1 MHDTKGDALRAI
13 PSVESALKHLSSS
26 GLGGGHARSMLTRSV
41 QRVIANARVS
51 IQSGE
56 HTYGSS
62 FEEMRL
68 AILADVEREVKTLDL
83 RALMPV
89 LNATGVILHTNL
101 GRSPLAEAALEAITE
116 TAGAYS
122 NLEFDLV
129 QGTRGKRD
137 LLVLDAL
144 CVLTGA
150 EDALV
155 VNNNAAAVLLAINTL
170 ALGRE
175 VIVSRGE
182 LIEIGGSFR
191 LPEVFERGG
200 ATMVEVG
207 TTNRTSLADF
217 EDALNRRTGALLSAH
232 WSNYSIEGFVERVDI
247 RDLTRLGDRW
257 GIPVIHDLGS
267 GALVDSDVLR
277 MPGEMTVGESVSS
290 GADVVTFSGDKM
302 LGGPQ
307 AGIAVGK
314 ADTIARMRK
323 NPLMR
328 ALRPGKQ
335 TLAALQATLGLY
347 LEGTQST
354 EIPVLRMM
362 AVSVEEL
369 RARSGDAA
377 LRLKASVGDKAVVKV
392 CELTARVGGGAV
404 PGSEIP
410 SIGLELTGLRSSAG
424 ALSQRL
430 RSGCPPVVGRTTGE
444 SVLLDLRTVPKE
456 QDSVLIDAVLE
467 AVIDNA

>member
-1 MHDTKGDALRAI
+1 MQEIQDDALKAI

-26 GLGGGHARSMLTRSV
+26 ALGKNHPRSMLTRSV
-41 QRVIANARVS
+41 QRVLAGARAS
-51 IQSGE
+51 IRSGR
-56 HTYGSS
+56 HAYGSTL
-62 FEEMRL
+62 EEIRES
-68 AILADVEREVKTLDL
+68 IIEEVEREVRTLAL
-83 RALMPV
+83 RALVPV

-101 GRSPLAEAALEAITE
+101 GRSPLPAAAIEAIGE

-129 QGTRGKRD
+129 RGTRGKRD

-191 LPEVFERGG
+191 LPEVLERGG

-217 EDALNRRTGALLSAH
+217 EGALNHRTGALLSAH
-232 WSNYSIEGFVERVDI
+232 WSNYSIEGFVSRVDV
-247 RDLTRLGDRW
+247 RDLVRLGDRY

-267 GALVDSDVLR
+267 GVLVDVDVLN
-277 MPGEMTVGESVSS
+277 MPGEMTVGESVSA
-290 GADVVTFSGDKM
+290 GAHVVTFSGDKM

-307 AGIAVGK
+307 AGIAVGTVE
-314 ADTIARMRK
+314 TIARMRR

-335 TLAALQATLGLY
+335 ILAALQATLGLY
-347 LEGTQST
+347 LDGGRST
-354 EIPVLRMM
+354 EIPVLRMIG
-362 AVSVEEL
+362 VSLEEL
-369 RARSGDAA
+369 QARSEKVAA
-377 LRLKASVGDKAVVKV
+377 GLQERVGKAADIKV
-392 CELTARVGGGAV
+392 RELVARVGGGAA

-410 SIGLELTGLRSSAG
+410 SVGLELTNFSCSAG
-424 ALSQRL
+424 AFSAKL
-430 RSGCPPVVGRTTGE
+430 RAGRPPVIGRIVGET
-444 SVLLDLRTVPKE
+444 VLLDLRTVPAE
-456 QDSVLIDAVLE
+456 QDSVLIDAVAEVLMND
-467 AVIDNA
+467 A

>member
-1 MHDTKGDALRAI
+1 
-13 PSVESALKHLSSS
+13 
-26 GLGGGHARSMLTRSV
+26 MLTRSV
-41 QRVIANARVS
+41 QRVLAGARGS
-51 IQSGE
+51 IQSGK
-56 HTYGSS
+56 HAYGST
-62 FEEMRL
+62 FEGIRQSIMEE
-68 AILADVEREVKTLDL
+68 VEREVRALAL
-83 RALMPV
+83 RALVPV

-101 GRSPLAEAALEAITE
+101 GRSPLAAAALEAIVE

-129 QGTRGKRD
+129 QGKRGTRD

-155 VNNNAAAVLLAINTL
+155 VNNNAAAILLAVNTL

-191 LPEVFERGG
+191 LPEVLERGG

-207 TTNRTSLADF
+207 TTNRTSVADF
-217 EDALNRRTGALLSAH
+217 EEALNRRTGALLSAH
-232 WSNYSIEGFVERVDI
+232 WSNYSIEGFVARVDI
-247 RDLTRLGDRW
+247 RDLARLGDRY

-267 GALVDSDVLR
+267 GALADVDVLR
-277 MPGEMTVGESVSS
+277 MPGEMTVGESVSA
-290 GADVVTFSGDKM
+290 GAHVVTFSGDKM

-307 AGIAVGK
+307 AGIAVGT
-314 ADTIARMRK
+314 ADSIARMRR

-335 TLAALQATLGLY
+335 ILAALQATLALY
-347 LEGTQST
+347 LDGVQAT
-354 EIPVLRMM
+354 EIPVLRMIGI
-362 AVSVEEL
+362 SLEEL
-369 RARSGDAA
+369 RARSENVAVR
-377 LRLKASVGDKAVVKV
+377 LRERIGEAGGVRVR
-392 CELTARVGGGAV
+392 ELAARVGGGAV

-410 SIGLELTGLRSSAG
+410 SAGLELTSLRCSARTFS
-424 ALSQRL
+424 AKL
-430 RSGCPPVVGRTTGE
+430 RTGRPPVIGRTTSE
-444 SVLLDLRTVPKE
+444 TVILDLRTVSPE
-456 QDSVLIDAVLE
+456 HDSVLIDAVAE
-467 AVIDNA
+467 AVMSDA

>member
-1 MHDTKGDALRAI
+1 MI
-13 PSVESALKHLSSS
+13 
-26 GLGGGHARSMLTRSV
+26 TRSV
-41 QRVIANARVS
+41 QRVIAGARAS
-51 IQSGE
+51 IQSGK
-56 HTYGSS
+56 HSYGSA
-62 FEEMRL
+62 FEEMRRS
-68 AILADVEREVKTLDL
+68 ILAEVEREVKTLDL
-83 RALMPV
+83 RALLPV

-101 GRSPLAEAALEAITE
+101 GRSPLASAALEAIAE
-116 TAGAYS
+116 TAGGYS
-122 NLEFDLV
+122 NLEYDLV

-144 CVLTGA
+144 CILTGA

-182 LIEIGGSFR
+182 LIEIGASFR

-267 GALVDSDVLR
+267 GALVDADVLK
-277 MPGEMTVGESVSS
+277 MPGEMTVGESVSA

-335 TLAALQATLGLY
+335 ILAALQATLGLY
-347 LEGTQST
+347 LNGLEST

-362 AVSVEEL
+362 ASSVEEL
-369 RARSGDAA
+369 HARSGDAT
-377 LRLKASVGDKAVVKV
+377 LRLQKRVGTRAVVRV

-404 PGSEIP
+404 PGSEI
-410 SIGLELTGLRSSAG
+410 SSVGLELADFGCSA
-424 ALSQRL
+424 ASLSARL
-430 RSGCPPVVGRTTGE
+430 RAGHPPVIGRTTGE
-444 SVLLDLRTVPKE
+444 TLLLDLRTVPRE
-456 QDSVLIDAVLE
+456 QDSILIDAVAE
-467 AVIDNA
+467 AVIDDDG